1 MLWGRW
7 VLTFPFNSNG
17 LSSTYGVR
25 NRHSNPGPA
34 APPAAAPSLPVL
46 SPRRFTVRRSPSSPR
61 GGSQPH
67 SGAQGYSPGPPIA
80 VQVDDHGVSVGKC
93 LLVPAL
99 VLTQRLGPSAAWHRV
114 PGGGQKGLAWG
125 GFTQFSQ
132 EAGVA
137 MRPCPPRMPGLPRS
151 PDADRDAR
159 LGGEVQADG
168 IVQQQLRPPK
178 VRKEGECH

>member
-17 LSSTYGVR
+17 LSPTYGVR
-25 NRHSNPGPA
+25 NHRSSPSPA
-34 APPAAAPSLPVL
+34 APLAAAPSLPVL
-46 SPRRFTVRRSPSSPR
+46 TPRRDTVRRTPSSPR
-61 GGSQPH
+61 RGSQPR

-114 PGGGQKGLAWG
+114 PGGVPERG
-125 GFTQFSQ
+125 
-132 EAGVA
+132 
-137 MRPCPPRMPGLPRS
+137 
-151 PDADRDAR
+151 
-159 LGGEVQADG
+159 
-168 IVQQQLRPPK
+168 
-178 VRKEGECH
+178 